1 MKAKTREYRESFL
14 CCLLSPFTVL
24 LTTEMTL
31 LGKGKYFPSSVSQGM
46 CGISQPSFCI
56 GPTLAPQCAG
66 GGGRRQPCKG
76 EGEAVSSPPSCSR
89 RAQT

>member
-14 CCLLSPFTVL
+14 CCMLFPFTVL
-24 LTTEMTL
+24 LATEMIL
-31 LGKGKYFPSSVSQGM
+31 LGKGKYFPSSVSQGVS
-46 CGISQPSFCI
+46 GIPQPSFCI

-66 GGGRRQPCKG
+66 GGGRTQPCKG
-76 EGEAVSSPPSCSR
+76 EGEAFGSPPSCPR